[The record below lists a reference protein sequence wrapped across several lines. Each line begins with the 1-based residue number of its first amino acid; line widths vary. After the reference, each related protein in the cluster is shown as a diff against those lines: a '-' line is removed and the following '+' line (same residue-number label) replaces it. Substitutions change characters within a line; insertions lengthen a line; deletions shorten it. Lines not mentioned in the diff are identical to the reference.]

1 MERISN
7 LNKKSESKLLKRLS
21 MKELSILVNISN
33 EVMQGITTVVAYRNY
48 EKALIEKYGF
58 KVI

>member
-1 MERISN
+1 MERMSALTKN
-7 LNKKSESKLLKRLS
+7 SEKKFLNKLS
-21 MKELSILVNISN
+21 IREMRILVNISN

-48 EKALIEKYGF
+48 EQALIEKHGF